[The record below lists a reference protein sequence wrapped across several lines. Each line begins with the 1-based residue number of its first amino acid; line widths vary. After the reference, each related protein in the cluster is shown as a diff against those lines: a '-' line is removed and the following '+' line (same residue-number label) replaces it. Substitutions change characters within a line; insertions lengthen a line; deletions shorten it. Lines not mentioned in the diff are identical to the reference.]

1 MTRSH
6 PRNGFGAKAL
16 LSVDEAAILLG
27 ITRSTAYRAIA
38 MDTFPVPIIRVGGR
52 WRISR
57 EALRRLLDGEEPTTR
72 GHATNSN
79 TQSATTTKA
88 ENDPE
93 PRELAQSDS
102 TLCVTCGSPR
112 SASVAVPP
120 PSSRPICLAARRS
133 SSGTA
138 SV

>member
-6 PRNGFGAKAL
+6 PRNGFGSKAL

-38 MDTFPVPIIRVGGR
+38 TGTFPIPIIRVGGR
-52 WRISR
+52 WRVSR

>member
-57 EALRRLLDGEEPTTR
+57 EALRRLLDGEEPTAR

-88 ENDPE
+88 EVDPQM
-93 PRELAQSDS
+93 REEAQSDS
-102 TLCVTCGSPR
+102 R
-112 SASVAVPP
+112 PP
-120 PSSRPICLAARRS
+120 DMDPNEFL
-133 SSGTA
+133 
-138 SV
+138 